1 LDQPGTRFSYETRRI
16 TTKFVVRRRE
26 FRSDRNFSAGPVSF
40 YRSATK
46 YVIFQSTVNGTGQF
60 AQLRCCIILATWVDV
75 AMGHF
80 DRTLAYISDLQQADT
95 PGAVA
100 EKLLD
105 VTSAF
110 GLTALMAGTVPP
122 PGTPAGKQKDHI
134 LLCDYPA
141 EWLERYVARNYV
153 DHDPLVSRM
162 RQSPEPIQWRDAAA
176 EGIDADHDIETV
188 MGEAAEFKLRDGL
201 AFPLVTLD
209 GQVVMVS
216 LGGEQVEMSSVEFGM
231 ISLVATYA
239 IGRAMQLHSN
249 EQAID
254 HVELTPRES
263 ECLRWAAAGKSEWEI
278 SQILGISEHT
288 SEKHLLNA
296 KFKLGAVNR
305 VQAVAEA
312 IRRGYI

>member
-1 LDQPGTRFSYETRRI
+1 
-16 TTKFVVRRRE
+16 
-26 FRSDRNFSAGPVSF
+26 
-40 YRSATK
+40 
-46 YVIFQSTVNGTGQF
+46 
-60 AQLRCCIILATWVDV
+60 
-75 AMGHF
+75 MGHF
-80 DRTLAYISDLQQADT
+80 DRTLAYISDLQQAAT

-110 GLTALMAGTVPP
+110 GLTALMAGTVPQ
-122 PGTPAGKQKDHI
+122 PGTPAGKQKDHL
-134 LLCDYPA
+134 LLCDYPV

-162 RQSPEPIQWRDAAA
+162 RQTPAPIQWREAA
-176 EGIDADHDIETV
+176 EGVRPDRDTETV
-188 MGEAAEFKLRDGL
+188 MGEAAEFKLKDGL

-216 LGGEQVEMSSVEFGM
+216 LGGEQVELSGPEFGM

-239 IGRAMQLHSN
+239 IGRAMQLHSG
-249 EQAID
+249 EQVID
-254 HVELTPRES
+254 HVELTPRER

>member
-1 LDQPGTRFSYETRRI
+1 M
-16 TTKFVVRRRE
+16 VRG
-26 FRSDRNFSAGPVSF
+26 DTGG
-40 YRSATK
+40 Y
-46 YVIFQSTVNGTGQF
+46 GTGTI
-60 AQLRCCIILATWVDV
+60 AATWVGV

-80 DRTLAYISDLQQADT
+80 DRTLTYIGDLQQAPT
-95 PGAVA
+95 ASAVC
-100 EKLLD
+100 EKLIG

-110 GLTALMAGTVPP
+110 GLTALMAGTVPQ
-122 PGTPAGKQKDHI
+122 PGTPVGRQKDHI
-134 LLCDYPA
+134 LLCDWPV

-153 DHDPLVSRM
+153 DHDPVVSRM
-162 RQSPEPIQWRDAAA
+162 KQLPGPVQWRDAAD
-176 EGIDADHDIETV
+176 EIDVDRDGEVV
-188 MGEAAEFKLRDGL
+188 MGDAGEFKLKDGL

-209 GQVVMVS
+209 GQIVMVS
-216 LGGEQVEMSSVEFGM
+216 LGGEQVEMSSQEFGM

-239 IGRAMQLHSN
+239 IGRAMQLLTETERTIEH
-249 EQAID
+249 I
-254 HVELTPRES
+254 ELTPRER
-263 ECLRWAAAGKSEWEI
+263 ECLTWAAAGKSEWEI